1 NKLPGYVVKIFE
13 EKMGNELKIRTRMMK
28 ILRNGKFNIYGYIN
42 EEQLGKLNPPE
53 DLRIAI
59 KKLGWNN

>member
-1 NKLPGYVVKIFE
+1 
-13 EKMGNELKIRTRMMK
+13 
-28 ILRNGKFNIYGYIN
+28 YIN

-59 KKLGWNN
+59 KKFGWNN

>member
-1 NKLPGYVVKIFE
+1 K
-13 EKMGNELKIRTRMMK
+13 
-28 ILRNGKFNIYGYIN
+28 
-42 EEQLGKLNPPE
+42 EQLEKLNPPE

>member
-1 NKLPGYVVKIFE
+1 
-13 EKMGNELKIRTRMMK
+13 
-28 ILRNGKFNIYGYIN
+28 
-42 EEQLGKLNPPE
+42 QLEKLNPPE

>member
-1 NKLPGYVVKIFE
+1 
-13 EKMGNELKIRTRMMK
+13 
-28 ILRNGKFNIYGYIN
+28 
-42 EEQLGKLNPPE
+42 EQLEKLNPPE

>member
-1 NKLPGYVVKIFE
+1 E
-13 EKMGNELKIRTRMMK
+13 
-28 ILRNGKFNIYGYIN
+28 
-42 EEQLGKLNPPE
+42 KLNPPE

>member
-1 NKLPGYVVKIFE
+1 
-13 EKMGNELKIRTRMMK
+13 M
-28 ILRNGKFNIYGYIN
+28 NIYGYIN

-59 KKLGWNN
+59 KKFGWNN

>member
-1 NKLPGYVVKIFE
+1 
-13 EKMGNELKIRTRMMK
+13 
-28 ILRNGKFNIYGYIN
+28 
-42 EEQLGKLNPPE
+42 QLGKLNPPE

>member
-1 NKLPGYVVKIFE
+1 
-13 EKMGNELKIRTRMMK
+13 
-28 ILRNGKFNIYGYIN
+28 

>member
-1 NKLPGYVVKIFE
+1 NK
-13 EKMGNELKIRTRMMK
+13 
-28 ILRNGKFNIYGYIN
+28 
-42 EEQLGKLNPPE
+42 EQLEKLNPPE

>member
-1 NKLPGYVVKIFE
+1 
-13 EKMGNELKIRTRMMK
+13 
-28 ILRNGKFNIYGYIN
+28 
-42 EEQLGKLNPPE
+42 GKLNPPE